1 VIFYT
6 RTVSGSNGLLKKSS
20 LLLISFQ
27 MRSSFQVRFME
38 EENKVI
44 IIIIIKDTFKNF
56 QFLMKI
62 FVT

>member
-1 VIFYT
+1 MIFYT

-38 EENKVI
+38 EENK

>member
-1 VIFYT
+1 MIFYT

>member
-1 VIFYT
+1 MIFYT

-38 EENKVI
+38 EENK
-44 IIIIIKDTFKNF
+44 IIIIKDTFKNF